1 MSERDFSRKL
11 QPGRGQV
18 MQPGQSLVMQ
28 LAGGRSCIRASGQR
42 RIQVPNEI
50 RHGILVIGNT
60 EEFTQ
65 HFRDARERSLREKFI
80 YKRWRNE
87 NEW

>member
-28 LAGGRSCIRASGQR
+28 PGQSQVMQLAGGRSCSWPGAGHASGR
-42 RIQVPNEI
+42 PGKE
-50 RHGILVIGNT
+50 G
-60 EEFTQ
+60 
-65 HFRDARERSLREKFI
+65 
-80 YKRWRNE
+80 YKCRMKSVMVYL
-87 NEW
+87 